1 LNVINERFFFG
12 RSFRQPNFS
21 NENTTNLSDFAQ
33 HVLRQICSQVKTFK
47 FSSVFYDKITF
58 YCTYKEWVLERCL
71 QNAEE
76 LCELGLLI
84 DVMLSDKQAQRL
96 LHMICYPDNDT
107 NMKSE
112 MEPKA
117 IISRILEN
125 LEQWSLRIS
134 WLDLQLMYKQ
144 TASNSVELS
153 NWLDMVARA
162 AIDVFQIN
170 EMQTKLVESWMILK
184 MIF

>member
-1 LNVINERFFFG
+1 
-12 RSFRQPNFS
+12 
-21 NENTTNLSDFAQ
+21 
-33 HVLRQICSQVKTFK
+33 
-47 FSSVFYDKITF
+47 
-58 YCTYKEWVLERCL
+58 VLERCL

-170 EMQTKLVESWMILK
+170 EMQTKLVEGWMILK